1 MSDLNIINLNDKI
14 LKSTFSTTYTLLF
27 TTGAI
32 CLIEALTTKDEK
44 IRHIMNVET
53 AISFIACYFYSV
65 FLTKIKDNNDNIN
78 LKEFTKLRYT
88 DWSLTTPF
96 MLLSLGLVLSY
107 NLKINFKFS
116 HFGIALILN
125 WLMLLC
131 GYLGEIGKINKQMA
145 TIGGFIMF
153 ALLFYFIYWHYVK
166 DKKNLVNFVT
176 FFIFLIIWAVYGIAY
191 NQDETIKNTI
201 YNILDLFAK
210 CFVGIGFWGYLVG
223 LFKL

>member
-1 MSDLNIINLNDKI
+1 MTEKYNIILHNEHI
-14 LKSTFSTTYTLLF
+14 LKSSFFTTYTLLF

-32 CLIEALTTKDEK
+32 CLIEALTTKDDK

-53 AISFIACYFYSV
+53 AISFIACYFYSI
-65 FLTKIKDNNDNIN
+65 FISKIKDDKINI
-78 LKEFTKLRYT
+78 KEISQLRYV

-107 NLKINFKFS
+107 NLKIKFKFS
-116 HFGIALILN
+116 HLIFALILN

-131 GYLGEIGKINKQMA
+131 GYLGEIEKIDRKMA

-153 ALLFYFIYWHYVK
+153 ALLFYFIYWNYVR
-166 DKKNLVNFVT
+166 DKKSFVNLIT
-176 FFIFLIIWAVYGIAY
+176 FFIFLIIWSVYGIAY
-191 NQDETIKNTI
+191 NLNETLKNII

-210 CFVGIGFWGYLVG
+210 CFVGIGFWAYLVG
-223 LFKL
+223 LFN

>member
-65 FLTKIKDNNDNIN
+65 FLAKIKDNNDNIN

-116 HFGIALILN
+116 HFGIALVLN
-125 WLMLLC
+125 WLMLLS

-176 FFIFLIIWAVYGIAY
+176 FFIFLIIWAIYGIAY
-191 NQDETIKNTI
+191 YQNETIKNTI

-210 CFVGIGFWGYLVG
+210 CFVGIGFWAYLVG
-223 LFKL
+223 LFKV